1 MNSRQGRDME
11 LEKVLDQ
18 MQVDMEIEELKRRV
32 QKERARLNVLLS
44 EVDLIVRRK
53 G

>member
-1 MNSRQGRDME
+1 ME

-32 QKERARLNVLLS
+32 QEERARLNVLLS

>member
-32 QKERARLNVLLS
+32 QEERARLNVLLS

>member
-1 MNSRQGRDME
+1 ME

>member
-18 MQVDMEIEELKRRV
+18 MQVDMEIEELKRWV
-32 QKERARLNVLLS
+32 QEERARLNVLLS